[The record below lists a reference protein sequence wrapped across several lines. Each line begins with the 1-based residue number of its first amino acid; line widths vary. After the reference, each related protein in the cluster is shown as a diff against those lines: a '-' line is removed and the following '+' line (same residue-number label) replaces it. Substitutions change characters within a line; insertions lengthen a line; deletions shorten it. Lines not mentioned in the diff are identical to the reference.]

1 MGYQLGKMASKNER
15 SIDVYTEKDI
25 KKTKAMNG
33 RNKKYILQ
41 YLLYSPRVYSGLD
54 HLMVEVTKQAAVN
67 GYTNVCVY
75 SDTMEHMPQ
84 LQQDIESAGGKVE
97 LMRSSNLLQDIWHLY
112 QKYRP
117 TIVDTHFMNKVKL
130 WTCIFSLLF
139 GAKHYTHM
147 HSLLGA
153 DIQEYVKKKGD
164 IKRILLGIYY
174 WILTKLS
181 QHVFCISQA
190 IAQQYRKWSYGA
202 CANVET
208 LYIGTQLT
216 IPKYSHN
223 EARDLLQLPL
233 NKTIITNI
241 SAIEYIKGIDT
252 ILQAVALLKPR
263 GIELMFVHIGGLRSN
278 TLEQQQYAD
287 SLKQMV
293 VNLDIKDSV
302 VWLGRRTDVQDI
314 LPMADIY
321 VHPSRSEGLGS
332 VLLEASVAGLSL
344 VGSRVGGIPEIV
356 QQEVNGLLV
365 DADNAE
371 QLANAIEQVLTTKH
385 DYGEKAREMVYRTFD
400 QTKQTSKLLDL
411 YSIVTQ

>member
-1 MGYQLGKMASKNER
+1 M
-15 SIDVYTEKDI
+15 KDNP
-25 KKTKAMNG
+25 T
-33 RNKKYILQ
+33 KYILQ
-41 YLLYSPRVYSGLD
+41 FLLYSPRVYSGLD

-75 SDTMEHMPQ
+75 SDTMEYMPQ
-84 LQQDIESAGGKVE
+84 LQSDIEDAGGIVE
-97 LMRSSNLLQDIWHLY
+97 LVRSSNLLQDIWHLY

-117 TIVDTHFMNKVKL
+117 TIVDTHFVNKVKL

-139 GAKHYTHM
+139 GAKHYIHM
-147 HSLLGA
+147 HSLLGE
-153 DIQEYVKKKGD
+153 DIQEYVNKKGH
-164 IKRILLGIYY
+164 IRRILLGMYY
-174 WILTKLS
+174 WTLIKLS
-181 QHVFCISQA
+181 QRVFCISQA

-216 IPKYSHN
+216 SPKYSHN
-223 EARDLLQLPL
+223 EARNLLKLPL

-241 SAIEYIKGIDT
+241 SAIEHLKGIDT
-252 ILQAVALLKPR
+252 ILQAVALLKRR
-263 GIELMFVHIGGLRSN
+263 GIEVIFAHIGGLRSN

-293 VNLDIKDSV
+293 VNLDIKDNV
-302 VWLGRRTDVQDI
+302 VWLGRQTDVQDI

-365 DADNAE
+365 DADNTE

-400 QTKQTSKLLDL
+400 QTKQASKLLGF
-411 YSIVTQ
+411 YQFIM